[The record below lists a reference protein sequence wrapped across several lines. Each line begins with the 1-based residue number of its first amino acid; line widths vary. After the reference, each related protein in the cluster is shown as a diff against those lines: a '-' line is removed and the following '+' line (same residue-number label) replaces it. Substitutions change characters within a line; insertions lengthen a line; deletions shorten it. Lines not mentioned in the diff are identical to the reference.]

1 MAEEFTAKF
10 KVDISDLKQNIAE
23 ANKQIKLANATFKAE
38 TAGMDKWSK
47 DADGLSSKLKQ
58 LKTVLEN
65 QKTILQS
72 YKDQLKA
79 QQEAYDENGKRADQ
93 LRAKLKEL
101 AENGVSKTSEEYKE
115 YQTALKQVTK
125 EQDGNGHA
133 VESLNLKVLE
143 QEAAVK
149 DTEKQIR
156 HYDESMDDLGQ
167 ETQEVTEQV
176 AEASDG
182 FTVWK
187 GVLADLASSAIK
199 AVVSSLKDMA
209 AAAGESW
216 KEFDEGAD
224 NITKRTGATGEAA
237 AALQEAYKNVAG
249 SVVADL
255 GTVGDAVGEVN
266 TRFGSTGEELEDL
279 STKFLKFAELNGTD
293 VPSSI
298 DSVQAAMAAFG
309 VETESAG
316 DVLDILNKAAQDT
329 GVPLDKL
336 TSSLLTNGPALQ
348 EMGFGINTATG
359 FLASFEKS
367 GIDTGTM
374 LAGLKKALQ
383 NATKDGK
390 PLNEAL
396 AEMQGKMAGAK
407 DETEAAQIATELFG
421 AKAGPAIAKAVQE
434 GRVSFDEL
442 SNTVQD
448 WGDSV
453 NQTFDATLDAPDQFA
468 LAMQNV
474 KVAVGST
481 VGEFLDEH
489 APQITAILQDLTDNV
504 LPGATAAL
512 GALLDGFSW
521 LIDNGEGIATAV
533 VAIAAGVGAYVAY
546 QTALTVMKD
555 GWTALTVVTQA
566 QTVAQTALNA
576 VMAAN
581 PIGIVIAAIAAL
593 VAAFAVLW
601 NTNEGFREAVTKL
614 WSDIKE
620 KVSKAISDLKENAIK
635 LWNEIKEK
643 ISQTVENTK
652 AKVTEAWEN
661 IKTAVTEKV
670 EAVKTKLT
678 ETWENIKNT
687 VTEKVENLKA
697 KVIEAWENLKASV
710 TEKVENLKA
719 RVTEAW
725 ENLKSSV
732 SQTVENIKAKVV
744 EIWENIKASVTEK
757 VDALKA
763 KVVETWNNLKSS
775 VTETVEGIKTK
786 VTDIWDKIK
795 SKVSEAVE
803 GVKTKVTDIWDSVKQ
818 KTSEVWE
825 NVKSSIT
832 KPIEDAKEAV
842 RKAVDTIKDKINNVK
857 LEFPKI
863 KLPHFT
869 VTGGE
874 APWGLM
880 GKGSMPKISVSWYA
894 RGGVFD
900 SPTLLSGIGEDGA
913 EAVVPLEKNKEWI
926 RKVAADMSA
935 ELRAELGA
943 GGIMTAGGSGSSRTT
958 FTQII
963 NAPKQPSRIELYRQ
977 TRNLLALKGGTV

>member
-38 TAGMDKWSK
+38 TAGMDKWAK

-58 LKTVLEN
+58 LKTVLEG

-101 AENGVSKTSEEYKE
+101 AENGVSKTSAEYKE
-115 YQTALKQVTK
+115 YQTALKQVTR
-125 EQDGNGHA
+125 EQDGNGKA
-133 VESLNLKVLE
+133 VDTLNLKVLE

-156 HYDESMDDLGQ
+156 HYDESMENLGQ
-167 ETQEVTEQV
+167 ETEEVTEQV
-176 AEASDG
+176 AKASDG

-187 GVLADLASSAIK
+187 GVLSDLASSAIK

-209 AAAGESW
+209 AAAGEAW

-309 VETESAG
+309 VEAESAG

-336 TSSLLTNGPALQ
+336 TQSLLSNGPALQ

-359 FLASFEKS
+359 FLASLEKS

-396 AEMQGKMAGAK
+396 AEMQEKMAGAK
-407 DETEAAQIATELFG
+407 TETEAAQIATELFG

-521 LIDNGEGIATAV
+521 LIDNGEGIAAAV

-555 GWTALTVVTQA
+555 GWTALTVVTKA
-566 QTVAQTALNA
+566 QTIAQTALNA

-581 PIGIVIAAIAAL
+581 PIGIVVAAIAAL
-593 VAAFAVLW
+593 VAAFVVLW
-601 NTNEGFREAVTKL
+601 NTNEGFRNKVIEL
-614 WSDIKE
+614 WT
-620 KVSKAISDLKENAIK
+620 ALKENISK
-635 LWNEIKEK
+635 LIDGIKE
-643 ISQTVENTK
+643 TVTK
-652 AKVTEAWEN
+652 VWNN
-661 IKTAVTEKV
+661 IKETVSGIVSGIKETVT
-670 EAVKTKLT
+670 T
-678 ETWENIKNT
+678 TWE
-687 VTEKVENLKA
+687 A
-697 KVIEAWENLKASV
+697 
-710 TEKVENLKA
+710 
-719 RVTEAW
+719 
-725 ENLKSSV
+725 
-732 SQTVENIKAKVV
+732 
-744 EIWENIKASVTEK
+744 
-757 VDALKA
+757 
-763 KVVETWNNLKSS
+763 
-775 VTETVEGIKTK
+775 
-786 VTDIWDKIK
+786 
-795 SKVSEAVE
+795 
-803 GVKTKVTDIWDSVKQ
+803 VKTKVTDTVNGIKEKVSEAWNNVKESVSGAVENVKTKVTDAWDNVKSKTTEIWESVKS
-818 KTSEVWE
+818 KTSEAWE

-842 RKAVDTIKDKINNVK
+842 RKAVDSIRDKINNVK

-943 GGIMTAGGSGSSRTT
+943 GGFASAGAGRSSRTT

-963 NAPKQPSRIELYRQ
+963 NAPKQPSRLELYRQ
-977 TRNLLALKGGTV
+977 TKNLLALREATT